1 MINVIENLS
10 AGDFFTVPVA
20 RDLDSPV
27 YLAEQVTTVDGQTRV
42 TYTMSSDM
50 GVRNT
55 FVKPR
60 LSTVHI
66 LEV

>member
-1 MINVIENLS
+1 MMNVIENLS

-20 RDLDSPV
+20 RDLNSPV
-27 YLAEQVTTVDGQTRV
+27 YLAEQVTTYEGQTRV
-42 TYTMSSDM
+42 TYTLASDM
-50 GVRNT
+50 GIRFT